1 MKGLTF
7 DRNIYKGLKLN
18 NTRLLPLP
26 FSVKQICHETQFS
39 RFCKGF
45 WFVPKILLTVHVIW
59 KAVAG
64 LDVDIPWCGDC
75 EGCEQELILPPHYR
89 AVPVWWGRHLT
100 RAMMDYYCHH
110 TAPLPTKYI
119 QFFSA
124 GDQWLIRIIHKN
136 VKYIFQYMPKIFQF
150 FWNIRCG
157 LYIIWSKVGS
167 YIMHLLPDIM
177 VTAMLV

>member
-75 EGCEQELILPPHYR
+75 EGCEQELILRHITGLSQSDEADTSHALWWITIAITPH
-89 AVPVWWGRHLT
+89 HFQQN
-100 RAMMDYYCHH
+100 
-110 TAPLPTKYI
+110 I
-119 QFFSA
+119 FSFFCA
-124 GDQWLIRIIHKN
+124 GDQCLIRIIHKN